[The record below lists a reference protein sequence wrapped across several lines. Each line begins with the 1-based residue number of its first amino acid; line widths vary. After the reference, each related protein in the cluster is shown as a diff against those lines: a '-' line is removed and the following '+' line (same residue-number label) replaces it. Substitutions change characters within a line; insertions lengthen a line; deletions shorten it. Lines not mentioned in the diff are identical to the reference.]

1 MNRTTGIVVAAVV
14 FSSIAP
20 APALAADTGFYL
32 SAGIGRAEE
41 DPGKSN
47 GANFSIGFPPAGVV
61 HLEPERVDVDGGDT
75 SWSVGM
81 GYKFSQYFA
90 AEVEYL
96 DFGTTEIAEHYSLD
110 VPPLPDEITLNYSSR
125 ITGSA
130 ISVLGSLPV
139 GNGFEVYLRAGALYA
154 HREFAVLL
162 PVEAGSPFCYAC
174 ATGSDTRRSG
184 KPQRANRIFLEDERL
199 HLGLE
204 SGLGEVLH
212 PAIRRDQ
219 RKVRA
224 EEHLVPELGVRV
236 AHQLG

>member
-1 MNRTTGIVVAAVV
+1 MNRTTGIVVAAIVLA
-14 FSSIAP
+14 SIAP
-20 APALAADTGFYL
+20 APSLAADTGFYL

-75 SWSVGM
+75 AWSVGM

-162 PVEAGSPFCYAC
+162 PVEAGSTTF
-174 ATGSDTRRSG
+174 SDTVWLGGAGVDWMFADRWAIRAEYLRSG
-184 KPQRANRIFLEDERL
+184 DLDSTS
-199 HLGLE
+199 E
-204 SGLGEVLH
+204 SGETAAESVLL
-212 PAIRRDQ
+212 R
-219 RKVRA
+219 VRY
-224 EEHLVPELGVRV
+224 GF
-236 AHQLG
+236 